1 MNLFRSGVK
10 PLPGWSLIFLILSA
24 LAALAPIAWMTLNA
38 FKLDDEINLIPPT
51 FFPHAFT
58 LDNFFQIFT
67 QFHFLVLTY
76 NSVIVSI
83 SVVVLSLVLGGS
95 AAYGFS
101 RHPFFGSTALFS
113 AVLVTRMVTP
123 ASFVLPLYLLM
134 SRLHLTNSLVAL
146 VVGITV
152 LNLPFVIW
160 ILKPFFNSLPRE
172 IEEAA
177 QLDGVGPIGIFWRFA
192 IPLAGPAFKT
202 VALFSFIAAWTDL
215 LIPITM
221 STRPDAW
228 TLTAGVVQMQTGFKI
243 YWGALMAGGLY
254 LTLPSFAIAIAMQ
267 KSLTRGIRTT
277 F

>member
-1 MNLFRSGVK
+1 VTLFRSGVK
-10 PLPGWSLIFLILSA
+10 PLPVWSLIFLILSA
-24 LAALAPIAWMTLNA
+24 LAALAPIVWMTVNA

-76 NSVIVSI
+76 NSIIVSI

-160 ILKPFFNSLPRE
+160 ILKPFFDSLPRE

-221 STRPDAW
+221 ATRPDAW

>member
-1 MNLFRSGVK
+1 VNLFRSGVK
-10 PLPGWSLIFLILSA
+10 PLPVWSLIFLVLSA

-67 QFHFLVLTY
+67 QFHFLVLTC
-76 NSVIVSI
+76 NSIIVSI
-83 SVVVLSLVLGGS
+83 SVVVLSLALGGS

-160 ILKPFFNSLPRE
+160 ILKPFFDSLPRE
-172 IEEAA
+172 IDEAA

-254 LTLPSFAIAIAMQ
+254 LTIPSFAIAIAMQ